1 MWRLGA
7 DPEGYATNF
16 VESEQIVQSAGYT
29 TSYVQVSFFRHT
41 NNMLFSDAIFS
52 FLFNFSQ
59 ASSLCN

>member
-7 DPEGYATNF
+7 DPEGYVANF

-29 TSYVQVSFFRHT
+29 TSCVQVSLQT
-41 NNMLFSDAIFS
+41 MLFSDAIFS
-52 FLFNFSQ
+52 VLFNFSW